1 MLFHKKILHHGGLK
15 IQLNPP
21 FSLVCLQKI
30 YIPEVFPGIFLIATT
45 AVAYTRKRKIEMWPT
60 IKIENV
66 EIKYQNK
73 AKYLGLTMDKGLTWK
88 DHIQEITNKASKR
101 VGILKYFANKDKNI
115 PQKYLITLY
124 KTLVRPII
132 EYGSEIWGD
141 IAKYN
146 QVKLDSIQH
155 RSLTSALG
163 VNRLAHRKDVN
174 YEAKVLPLE
183 FRREQQLFKMWQRK
197 KDTLLGKFLKNLK
210 NKNRL
215 KYDRRKSYIE
225 RLKELNNS
233 IEKLKSVNI
242 WEMGIKEF
250 QIIILEKWYKKLI
263 EEEENIRNKGINYKI
278 LKNLKYEPISNN
290 REVNAKWHQTRLEVL
305 SLKGF
310 LKSINKSKSSKCR
323 KCKRRETIN
332 HFLTKCKKYEAIWED
347 DLRKKKKAKLNEYLN
362 ETKPR
367 LIKRKIALKIIE
379 CFKRVRKKK
388 KINC

>member
-1 MLFHKKILHHGGLK
+1 
-15 IQLNPP
+15 
-21 FSLVCLQKI
+21 
-30 YIPEVFPGIFLIATT
+30 
-45 AVAYTRKRKIEMWPT
+45 
-60 IKIENV
+60 
-66 EIKYQNK
+66 
-73 AKYLGLTMDKGLTWK
+73 
-88 DHIQEITNKASKR
+88 
-101 VGILKYFANKDKNI
+101 
-115 PQKYLITLY
+115 
-124 KTLVRPII
+124 
-132 EYGSEIWGD
+132 
-141 IAKYN
+141 
-146 QVKLDSIQH
+146 VKLDSIQH

-263 EEEENIRNKGINYKI
+263 EEEENIRNKGIKYKI

-305 SLKGF
+305 PLKGF
-310 LKSINKSKSSKCR
+310 LKSISKSKSSKCR

-367 LIKRKIALKIIE
+367 IIKRKIALKIIE